1 LSGNCTR
8 SSKPTK
14 LKSITAPKDIIL
26 RVLLA
31 GVMACA
37 AALAAQRPQFA
48 LRDTGQVVHSP
59 EEWNGKKAIVVF
71 FTTTDCPLSN
81 NDVPEMNRTQRDYQS
96 RGVAFYAVQADT
108 TIADAD
114 VVQHT
119 KDYQFSFPV
128 LFDPHQIL
136 VKMTGAT
143 TIPSAAVLTPDGTLL
158 YLGRIDNRVEDFNVR
173 RQEPTKFD
181 LREALDAVLQGKPVA
196 HPRTKAFG
204 CAINSAK

>member
-1 LSGNCTR
+1 M
-8 SSKPTK
+8 
-14 LKSITAPKDIIL
+14 L

-31 GVMACA
+31 GVIACA
-37 AALAAQRPQFA
+37 AAFAAQRPQFA
-48 LRDTGQVVHSP
+48 LRDTGGVVHSP

-81 NDVPEMNRTQRDYQS
+81 NEVPEMNRTRRDYES

-119 KDYQFSFPV
+119 KEYEFSFPV
-128 LFDPHQIL
+128 LFDPHQTL
-136 VKMTGAT
+136 AKMTGAT
-143 TIPSAAVLTPDGTLL
+143 TIPSAAMLTPDGTLL
-158 YLGRIDNRVEDFNVR
+158 YLGRIDNRVEDFNIR
-173 RQEPTKFD
+173 RQEPTKFE
-181 LREALDAVLQGKPVA
+181 LREALDAVLAGKAVA

-204 CAINSAK
+204 CAISAVK

>member
-1 LSGNCTR
+1 M
-8 SSKPTK
+8 
-14 LKSITAPKDIIL
+14 L

-31 GVMACA
+31 GVMVCA

-128 LFDPHQIL
+128 LFDPHQVL

-173 RQEPTKFD
+173 RQQPTRFD
-181 LREALDAVLQGKPVA
+181 LREALEAVLEGKPVA

-204 CAINSAK
+204 CAINPAK

>member
-1 LSGNCTR
+1 M
-8 SSKPTK
+8 
-14 LKSITAPKDIIL
+14 L
-26 RVLLA
+26 RFLLA
-31 GVMACA
+31 GAMLCL
-37 AALAAQRPQFA
+37 AALGAQRPQFS
-48 LRDTGQVVHSP
+48 LRDTRGVLHSP

-81 NDVPEMNRTQRDYQS
+81 NEVPEMNRTRHDYEA

-114 VVQHT
+114 VLSHT

-158 YLGRIDNRVEDFNVR
+158 YLGRIDNRVEDFNIR
-173 RQEPTKFD
+173 RQEPTRFD
-181 LREALDAVLQGKPVA
+181 VREALDAALEGKPVP
-196 HPRTKAFG
+196 HPRTSAFG
-204 CAINSAK
+204 CAIPPVKVNRVN

>member
-1 LSGNCTR
+1 M
-8 SSKPTK
+8 
-14 LKSITAPKDIIL
+14 L

-31 GVMACA
+31 GVIVCA
-37 AALAAQRPQFA
+37 AAFAAQRPQFA
-48 LRDTGQVVHSP
+48 LRDTSQVVHSP

-81 NDVPEMNRTQRDYQS
+81 NDVPEMNRTQRDYAS

-128 LFDPHQIL
+128 LFDPHQML
-136 VKMTGAT
+136 AKMTGAT

-181 LREALDAVLQGKPVA
+181 LREALDAVLAGKPVA

-204 CAINSAK
+204 CAINFAK

>member
-1 LSGNCTR
+1 
-8 SSKPTK
+8 
-14 LKSITAPKDIIL
+14 
-26 RVLLA
+26 LLA
-31 GVMACA
+31 GVMVCA

-48 LRDTGQVVHSP
+48 LRDTRQVVHSP
-59 EEWNGKKAIVVF
+59 EEWNGRRAIVVF

-119 KDYQFSFPV
+119 KDYQFSLPV

-181 LREALDAVLQGKPVA
+181 LREALDAVLEGKPVA

-204 CAINSAK
+204 CAINPAK

>member
-1 LSGNCTR
+1 M
-8 SSKPTK
+8 
-14 LKSITAPKDIIL
+14 L

-31 GVMACA
+31 GVMVCA
-37 AALAAQRPQFA
+37 AAFAAQRPQFA
-48 LRDTGQVVHSP
+48 LRDTRSVIHSP
-59 EEWNGKKAIVVF
+59 EEWNGKKAVVVF

-81 NDVPEMNRTQRDYQS
+81 NEVPEMNRTRRDYES

-128 LFDPHQIL
+128 LFDPHQVL

-158 YLGRIDNRVEDFNVR
+158 YLGRIDNLVEDFNIR
-173 RQEPTKFD
+173 RPLATKFD
-181 LREALDAVLQGKPVA
+181 LREALDAVLAGKPVPNA
-196 HPRTKAFG
+196 RTAAFG
-204 CAINSAK
+204 CAITPVKTSQVN